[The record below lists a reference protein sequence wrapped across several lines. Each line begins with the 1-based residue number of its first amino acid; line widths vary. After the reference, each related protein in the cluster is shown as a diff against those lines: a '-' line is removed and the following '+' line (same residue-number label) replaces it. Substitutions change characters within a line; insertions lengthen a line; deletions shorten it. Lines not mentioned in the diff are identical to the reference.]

1 MNPEKRSG
9 RFKSFISAVYLVAAA
24 CLLFCVCA
32 HCYPDAGQKLRQ
44 AIAGAA
50 DSPVREAFSVLAE
63 GLGESRPVKEVLSES
78 YEVLV
83 GEKA

>member
-1 MNPEKRSG
+1 MDPEKRKG
-9 RFKSFISAVYLVAAA
+9 GFKSFISGVYLVAAV
-24 CLLFCVCA
+24 CLLVGVCA
-32 HCYPDAGQKLRQ
+32 HCYPDAGQRLRQ
-44 AIAGAA
+44 AIAGAE

>member
-1 MNPEKRSG
+1 MRPEKRSG
-9 RFKSFISAVYLVAAA
+9 RFGAFISGVYLLASA
-24 CLLFCVCA
+24 CLLLVVCA
-32 HCYPDAGQKLRQ
+32 HCYPDAGARLRE
-44 AIAGAA
+44 AFAGAE